1 MASSGVK
8 LDPKAVD
15 VFNEMKL
22 RHKTQFL
29 MFKIEDG
36 TIILD
41 EQRPKGEGA
50 GDSKVASNATQW
62 EEFCKNL
69 PPEDCRYAV
78 FDYYMEHAQQAA
90 GNRVIESLIFV
101 VWIPETANIRK
112 KMIYA
117 SSKDEIKKKLLGLQA
132 EVQAT
137 DLDELSPETV
147 EQKIKSSK
155 SL

>member
-8 LDPKAVD
+8 LDPKAVEI
-15 VFNEMKL
+15 FNEMKL

-29 MFKIEDG
+29 TFKIENG
-36 TIILD
+36 EIILD
-41 EQRPKGEGA
+41 EQRPKADGA
-50 GDSKVASNATQW
+50 GDKVGSNATEW
-62 EEFCKNL
+62 ESFCKNL
-69 PPEDCRYAV
+69 PADDCRYSV

-90 GNRVIESLIFV
+90 GNRVIEALIFV
-101 VWIPETANIRK
+101 VWIPDTANVRK

-117 SSKDEIKKKLLGLQA
+117 SSKDEIKKKLLGLQS

-137 DLDELSPETV
+137 DLDELNAETV
-147 EQKIKSSK
+147 EQKIRSSK

>member
-1 MASSGVK
+1 MANSGVK
-8 LDPKAVD
+8 LDPAAVEL
-15 VFNEMKL
+15 FNEMKL
-22 RHKTQFL
+22 RHKKQFL
-29 MFKIEDG
+29 VFKIKDG
-36 TIILD
+36 TIVLD
-41 EQRPKGEGA
+41 EERLKGDGA
-50 GDSKVASNATQW
+50 GDKISCNSTEW
-62 EEFCKNL
+62 ESFCKKL
-69 PPEDCRYAV
+69 PTDDCRYAV

-90 GNRVIESLIFV
+90 GNRVIEALILV
-101 VWIPETANIRK
+101 VWIPDTANIRN

-137 DLDELSPETV
+137 DHDELSPDTV